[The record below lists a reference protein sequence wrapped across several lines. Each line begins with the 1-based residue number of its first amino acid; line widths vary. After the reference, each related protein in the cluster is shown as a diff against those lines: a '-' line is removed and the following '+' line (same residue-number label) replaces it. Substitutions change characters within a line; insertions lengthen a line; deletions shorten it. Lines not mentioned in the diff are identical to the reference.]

1 MLQSQRIGMQTPLDV
16 ETQFMDEKRVLGKFN
31 ENYPKYPK
39 NANVNL
45 VLHDIGEVDDLSRL
59 DGLEDRVSDGDGAET
74 IFGVREDVVGTI
86 LKNAHEDVFLDE
98 RIAAAVAADSRFDP
112 DALE

>member
-1 MLQSQRIGMQTPLDV
+1 MQRDISNYNNMLQSQRIGMQTPLDV

-45 VLHDIGEVDDLSRL
+45 VLHDIGEVDDLS
-59 DGLEDRVSDGDGAET
+59 
-74 IFGVREDVVGTI
+74 
-86 LKNAHEDVFLDE
+86 
-98 RIAAAVAADSRFDP
+98 
-112 DALE
+112 